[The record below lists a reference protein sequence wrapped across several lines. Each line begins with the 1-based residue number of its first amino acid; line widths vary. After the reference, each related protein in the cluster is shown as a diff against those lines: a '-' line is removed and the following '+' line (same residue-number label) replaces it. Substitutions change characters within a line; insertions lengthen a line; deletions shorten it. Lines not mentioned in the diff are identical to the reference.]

1 MRWVRDASEDGMRFL
16 MSPLP
21 MAIVS
26 IVVIG
31 LIILVAY
38 LKRRRP

>member
-1 MRWVRDASEDGMRFL
+1 MSFL

-21 MAIVS
+21 VATVS

-38 LKRRRP
+38 LKRRKP

>member
-1 MRWVRDASEDGMRFL
+1 VRDASEDGMSFL
-16 MSPLP
+16 ISLSQ

-38 LKRRRP
+38 LKRRKP